1 MSNDLSGY
9 RPVSRLAVAA
19 AVAGV
24 VSALAIASPFF
35 WIVPLVGITLACL
48 ALADVRRAGAEKAGR
63 AVAIVG
69 LALSIGFGAQAMS
82 AAAASRWIAAS
93 RAGVATR
100 FWLDTVREGRRV
112 DAMSMCL
119 PEAVGAVAQVAALMP
134 SEDAA
139 CDLVVWTEGAS
150 EHVPAGI
157 VVRAT
162 IRCRDAAG
170 PRTIA
175 VHVVPEPASLPG
187 RAGERWM
194 IARCDTD

>member
-19 AVAGV
+19 AVAGA

-35 WIVPLVGITLACL
+35 GIVPLVGITLACL

-63 AVAIVG
+63 AVALVG

-93 RAGVATR
+93 RAGEAAR
-100 FWLDTVREGRRV
+100 FWLDVVREGRQG

-119 PEAVGAVAQVAALMP
+119 PEAMEAAAKVAALMP
-134 SEDAA
+134 SEDTA
-139 CDLVVWTEGAS
+139 CDLVVRADGAS
-150 EHVPAGI
+150 EHAPDGI

-162 IRCRDAAG
+162 IQCRDAG
-170 PRTIA
+170 RPRTIA
-175 VHVVPEPASLPG
+175 VHVVPEPTSRSG